1 MLPQKCLDARTPVH
15 YDDGVGAWNV
25 FSYADVLW
33 VATHTAELSHSCGR
47 HEEHPTYA
55 GIWNLDDPAHR
66 DTRRLAA
73 EPFRP
78 RVLEALEPFI
88 RATIRALLAQAQGP
102 IEFMAQVARPFTN
115 TVMCKILGIDLS
127 DEPRIARWVKEH
139 SAAQTVGD
147 IISQPDMVEYFTA
160 VLRRHKQRPQQA
172 GLLEELITAQ
182 QQGATIAGLP
192 LSDWDLLGYM
202 WVLIAGGYEDTA
214 TMLGNTLSAFIEH
227 QVFPALRADP
237 ALLPSAIEES
247 LRWLTSYPAF
257 LRVAKTAVTLGG
269 QRIEAG
275 QTILA
280 WASAANRD
288 PEQFAR
294 PHEFQ
299 IARAP
304 NRHLSFGKGPH
315 YCLGAPLA
323 RLELR
328 IAMEEILDAGTTPLR
343 LREPLYVPGA
353 VHSLREL
360 HIALSPRQAAE
371 ASRVGES

>member
-1 MLPQKCLDARTPVH
+1 MLPQKFLDARTPVY
-15 YDDGVGAWNV
+15 YDEGVGAWNV

-33 VATHTAELSHSCGR
+33 VATHTSELSHSCGR
-47 HEEHPTYA
+47 YDEHPTYA

-66 DTRRLAA
+66 DTRTLAA
-73 EPFRP
+73 EPFQL
-78 RVLEALEPFI
+78 RVLWALEPFI
-88 RATIRALLAQAQGP
+88 RATIRDLLARAQGSV
-102 IEFMAQVARPFTN
+102 EFMSQVARPFTN
-115 TVMCKILGIDLS
+115 TVMCQILGIDLS
-127 DEPRIARWVKEH
+127 DEPRVAQWVQEH
-139 SAAQTVGD
+139 SAAQTAGTIPV
-147 IISQPDMVEYFTA
+147 QPDMVEYFTT
-160 VLRRHKQRPQQA
+160 VLRRHQRHPQQA

-182 QQGATIAGLP
+182 QRGATIAGKA

-227 QVFPALRADP
+227 QVFPALRADREQ
-237 ALLPSAIEES
+237 LPLAIEES
-247 LRWLTSYPAF
+247 LRWLPSYPAF
-257 LRVAKTAVTLGG
+257 LRVAKTALRLSG
-269 QRIEAG
+269 QEIEAG

-288 PEQFAR
+288 PEQFPS

-299 IARAP
+299 SARSP
-304 NRHLSFGKGPH
+304 NRHLSFGWGPH

-328 IAMEEILDAGTTPLR
+328 IALEEILDMGTTPLR
-343 LREPLYVPGA
+343 LQEPLYAPGT

-360 HIALSPRQAAE
+360 HLAFAP
-371 ASRVGES
+371 